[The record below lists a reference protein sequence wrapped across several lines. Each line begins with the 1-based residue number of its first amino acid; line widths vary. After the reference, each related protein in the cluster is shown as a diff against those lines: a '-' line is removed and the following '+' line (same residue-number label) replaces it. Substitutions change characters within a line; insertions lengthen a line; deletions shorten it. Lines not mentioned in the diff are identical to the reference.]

1 MAPWLARLGLTIRFS
16 AKQLTGQAKMANHA
30 KIRGRILSGSS
41 DRNIDF
47 DDMLHL
53 LERLGFAERIKGDHH
68 ILTKGGIAEIVN
80 LQPKGKQAKPYQVRQ
95 VRGILVKYGLGDVDV
110 S

>member
-1 MAPWLARLGLTIRFS
+1 
-16 AKQLTGQAKMANHA
+16 MANHA
-30 KIRGRILSGSS
+30 KIRERILSGSS

-47 DDMLHL
+47 ADMLRL

-68 ILTKGGIAEIVN
+68 IFTKSGIAEIVN

>member
-1 MAPWLARLGLTIRFS
+1 MV
-16 AKQLTGQAKMANHA
+16 NHA
-30 KIRGRILSGSS
+30 KIRERILSGSS

-47 DDMLHL
+47 ADMLRL

-68 ILTKGGIAEIVN
+68 IFTKSGIAEIVN
-80 LQPKGKQAKPYQVRQ
+80 LQPTGKQAKPYQVRQ
-95 VRGILVKYGLGDVDV
+95 VRDILVKYGLGGVDV